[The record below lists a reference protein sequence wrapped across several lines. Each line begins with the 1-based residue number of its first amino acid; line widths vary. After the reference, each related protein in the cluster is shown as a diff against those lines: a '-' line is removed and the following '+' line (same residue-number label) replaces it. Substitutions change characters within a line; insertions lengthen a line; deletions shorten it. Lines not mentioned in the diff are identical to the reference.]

1 MPSWIVRI
9 LFSPA
14 APIAALPVSRDFLNF
29 ERIQTM
35 VFQIL
40 VNWARS
46 STGSKHKLLE
56 RLTNAKFPQL
66 SQ

>member
-14 APIAALPVSRDFLNF
+14 APIAALPVSRNSLNF

-35 VFQIL
+35 VAIIL
-40 VNWARS
+40 IVAFVGLAAAWTARGPRAPS
-46 STGSKHKLLE
+46 
-56 RLTNAKFPQL
+56 
-66 SQ
+66 